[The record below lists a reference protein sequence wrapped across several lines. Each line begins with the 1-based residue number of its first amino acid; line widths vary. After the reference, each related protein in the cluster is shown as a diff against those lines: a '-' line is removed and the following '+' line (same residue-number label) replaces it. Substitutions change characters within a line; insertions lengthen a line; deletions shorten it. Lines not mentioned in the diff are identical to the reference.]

1 MGTPS
6 LTAPGAVNGHISDN
20 RTNLGSKLRYSESLF
35 NFLQNSFIFSA
46 VSTLVHDMKFHPL
59 QPWTSLPVAVN
70 LYCVWSPSLLC
81 QFSAIILFLCLF
93 DEEKSS
99 LKLFFCILQ
108 KGSTMI
114 NPAGNYMFEVNDKN
128 TRTRCQIC
136 SKLKLVSAIFYQIFI
151 SHQMIALQKLRRM
164 LFISSKKLFFFS
176 RYSNFRISIFPSF
189 SPCQPL
195 L

>member
-1 MGTPS
+1 MSFDIFTHYIHRFSIDFYGR
-6 LTAPGAVNGHISDN
+6 N
-20 RTNLGSKLRYSESLF
+20 NLFKYQVSFSSTWASLF
-35 NFLQNSFIFSA
+35 VCRPS
-46 VSTLVHDMKFHPL
+46 
-59 QPWTSLPVAVN
+59 
-70 LYCVWSPSLLC
+70 WSPIIAYTNVVILGTWLND
-81 QFSAIILFLCLF
+81 IILFLCLF

-108 KGSTMI
+108 KGNTMI

-128 TRTRCQIC
+128 TRKRCQIC

-164 LFISSKKLFFFS
+164 LFISSKKLFSFS
-176 RYSNFRISIFPSF
+176 RYSSFCISIFPSF

-195 L
+195 F